1 MTEAKKTR
9 VMTAKR
15 FATSKLSGKAT
26 AEGFLAA
33 HAAFL
38 RGHTFLEPILD
49 AYDSKQLLPTP
60 TLQAVQSALLTHVL
74 ESEIRTAQ
82 AKMVARAEEASKPK
96 KERKPKGERA
106 PAPPKPYTI
115 TLMCKV
121 FNRELTSYT
130 VEVGTIDEIVGY
142 KIRTAEGDIIVDTRE
157 EADGRLILETIRE
170 VNPAIYQA
178 DTYGEASR
186 LADRRLFQRSDS
198 VFAVIRNNYDRPID
212 TVVQRGDAIARMLK
226 QPKGAVSKTSSKS
239 TKTLGFQAHAKQ
251 TRVTGPWSH
260 R

>member
-82 AKMVARAEEASKPK
+82 AKMVARAQETNKPK

-121 FNRELTSYT
+121 YNRELTSYT
-130 VEVGTIDEIVGY
+130 VQVGTVEEITGY
-142 KIRTAEGDIIVDTRE
+142 KIRTDHGDLDVDTRE
-157 EADGRLILETIRE
+157 ETDGHVILETYRE
-170 VNPAIYQA
+170 INPAVWDA
-178 DTYGEASR
+178 DTYGEAMR
-186 LADRRLFQRSDS
+186 LADRRLVQRHDS
-198 VFAVIRNNYDRPID
+198 MYAVIRNNYDRPID
-212 TVVQRGDAIARMLK
+212 TTVQRTDAIARVFK
-226 QPKGAVSKTSSKS
+226 TPKAGATRRTTSSSS
-239 TKTLGFQAHAKQ
+239 TLKWHGKAKQ
-251 TRVTGPWSH
+251 DRTIFSRG
-260 R
+260 

>member
-1 MTEAKKTR
+1 MTETKKTR

-49 AYDSKQLLPTP
+49 AYDTKQLLPTP

-74 ESEIRTAQ
+74 ESEMRTAE
-82 AKMVARAEEASKPK
+82 AKMAARKEQDGKPK
-96 KERKPKGERA
+96 KERKPKGEKA
-106 PAPPKPYTI
+106 DTPAKPYSI

-121 FNRELTSYT
+121 YNRELTTYT
-130 VEVGTIDEIVGY
+130 IEVGTVEEITGY
-142 KIRTAEGDIIVDTRE
+142 KIRTDAGDIEVASRE
-157 EADGRLILETIRE
+157 LTEGHVILETFRE
-170 VNPAIYQA
+170 TYPAVYDA

-186 LADRRLFQRSDS
+186 LADRRLFQRGDS

-226 QPKGAVSKTSSKS
+226 SPKGAVSKTSAKS
-239 TKTLGFQAHAKQ
+239 TKTLGFQPHAKQ